1 MNHTARLEDLI
12 DAMFTV
18 QSRHCRHWWWK
29 PLQEGYRVTMSLQAF
44 KLRRIVICTR
54 CGKVESR

>member
-18 QSRHCRHWWWK
+18 QSRHCQHWWK
-29 PLQEGYRVTMSLQAF
+29 PVQERYRVNVSLQAF
-44 KLRRIVICTR
+44 KLRRIVVCTR